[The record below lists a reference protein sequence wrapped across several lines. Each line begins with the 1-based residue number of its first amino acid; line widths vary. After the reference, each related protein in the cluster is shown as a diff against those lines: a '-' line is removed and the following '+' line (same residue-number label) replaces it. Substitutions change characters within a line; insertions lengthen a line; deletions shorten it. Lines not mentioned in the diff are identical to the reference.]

1 MPLNRTKSAPV
12 RTKTTAKHTE
22 STGTPPK
29 SAKGPVR
36 APSAAPE
43 GARAADELSVTEVA
57 DRLGISYQAVGVWA
71 AKPGAPVRSVKS
83 RVWCK
88 WPAFARWREQ
98 QLVDTARREATPT
111 VSLDEAR
118 TRKALAEAELAEIE
132 LARARGEVVA
142 LSDYEA
148 ALARILDRLAARL
161 RALPVRLLH
170 LGPEVE
176 AAAEAEAEKV
186 VEELHAW
193 NEDVV
198 DETPAQGSQQTTEA
212 A

>member
-1 MPLNRTKSAPV
+1 MAPKAPKSVPV
-12 RTKTTAKHTE
+12 RTKTAGNRRERTAVA
-22 STGTPPK
+22 PAPR
-29 SAKGPVR
+29 KGPAR
-36 APSAAPE
+36 TSITTPE
-43 GARAADELSVTEVA
+43 GRRAADEMSVTEVA
-57 DRLGISYQAVGVWA
+57 KKLGISYQAVGVWA
-71 AKPGAPVRSVKS
+71 AKPGAPTRSAGTK
-83 RVWCK
+83 VWLK

-98 QLVDTARREATPT
+98 QMVETARREASPT

-132 LARARGEVVA
+132 LAKARGEVVA
-142 LSDYEA
+142 LADYEA

-198 DETPAQGSQQTTEA
+198 DETPNPLPAAQEA

>member
-1 MPLNRTKSAPV
+1 MSGRWIALAALSDETGLSV
-12 RTKTTAKHTE
+12 RTLQFIRQQEPSVLVTRQR
-22 STGTPPK
+22 G
-29 SAKGPVR
+29 SATQYKQPDCAINLR
-36 APSAAPE
+36 
-43 GARAADELSVTEVA
+43 
-57 DRLGISYQAVGVWA
+57 
-71 AKPGAPVRSVKS
+71 K
-83 RVWCK
+83 
-88 WPAFARWREQ
+88 
-98 QLVDTARREATPT
+98 READKAKKEHAPT

-132 LARARGEVVA
+132 LAQARGEVVA
-142 LSDYEA
+142 LADYEA

-198 DETPAQGSQQTTEA
+198 DETPNPLPAAQEA

>member
-1 MPLNRTKSAPV
+1 MAPKAPKSVPV
-12 RTKTTAKHTE
+12 RTKTTGPRA
-22 STGTPPK
+22 K
-29 SAKGPVR
+29 SAAVRQPARKGPAR
-36 APSAAPE
+36 TSTATPE
-43 GARAADELSVTEVA
+43 GKRGADELSVSEVA
-57 DRLGISYQAVGVWA
+57 EKLGISHQAVGVWA
-71 AKPGAPVRSVKS
+71 AKPGAPTRSAGTK
-83 RVWCK
+83 VWLK
-88 WPAFARWREQ
+88 WPGFARWREQ
-98 QLVDTARREATPT
+98 QMVDTARREASPT

-132 LARARGEVVA
+132 LAKARGEVVA
-142 LSDYEA
+142 LADYEA

-186 VEELHAW
+186 VEELNAW

-198 DETPAQGSQQTTEA
+198 DETPTPAAQEA

>member
-1 MPLNRTKSAPV
+1 MAPKTTKSATT
-12 RTKTTAKHTE
+12 RTETVGNRRKPTAAEPAVK
-22 STGTPPK
+22 
-29 SAKGPVR
+29 KGPAR
-36 APSAAPE
+36 TSMATPE
-43 GARAADELSVTEVA
+43 GKRAADELSVTEVA
-57 DRLGISYQAVGVWA
+57 EKLGISYQAVGVWA
-71 AKPGAPVRSVKS
+71 AKPGAPTRSAGTK
-83 RVWCK
+83 VWLK

-98 QLVDTARREATPT
+98 QMVETARREASPT

-132 LARARGEVVA
+132 LAKARGEVVA

-148 ALARILDRLAARL
+148 ALGRILDRLSARL

-176 AAAEAEAEKV
+176 TAAESEAERI

-198 DETPAQGSQQTTEA
+198 EDTPTPAAQEA

>member
-1 MPLNRTKSAPV
+1 MAPKTTTSATIRTKPV
-12 RTKTTAKHTE
+12 GNRRQPTAAK
-22 STGTPPK
+22 PAAK
-29 SAKGPVR
+29 KGPAR
-36 APSAAPE
+36 TSMATPE
-43 GARAADELSVTEVA
+43 GKRGADELSVSEVA
-57 DRLGISYQAVGVWA
+57 EKLGISYQAVGVWA
-71 AKPGAPVRSVKS
+71 AKPGAPTRSVGTK
-83 RVWCK
+83 VWLK

-98 QLVDTARREATPT
+98 QMVETARREASPT

-132 LARARGEVVA
+132 LAKARGAVVA

-148 ALARILDRLAARL
+148 ALGRILDRLSARL

-176 AAAEAEAEKV
+176 VAAESEAERI

-198 DETPAQGSQQTTEA
+198 EDTPTAAAQEA